1 MDDFAA
7 FQGSHGTRRAY
18 LAETPELAYNKRNE
32 KGKWGLALGTQAQAS
47 MIDIIG
53 ISFTPLDKVI
63 SPFKF
68 FISLLLM
75 VWGGF

>member
-1 MDDFAA
+1 LDDFAA
-7 FQGSHGTRRAY
+7 FQDSQGTHRAY
-18 LAETPELAYNKRNE
+18 LAERAELAYNRRNE
-32 KGKWGLALGTQAQAS
+32 KGKWGLALGTQAS
-47 MIDIIG
+47 MIDI
-53 ISFTPLDKVI
+53 TPLDKVI